1 MEIITIIISV
11 LGAFGGVGGFI
22 ALYNAK
28 ANKTSLEISN
38 FHQLIEEERAQRES
52 LKAEYE
58 SYRQIV
64 NSKVDDIKQEVMQ
77 MREQNYKMTASIYS
91 AFRCAYLEKVEDCI
105 VYSNY
110 HKLGCAGCTN
120 NLSSM
125 DFIVPEIDKEEENEA

>member
-1 MEIITIIISV
+1 MDILTIIVSI

-28 ANKTSLEISN
+28 ANKNSIEINN

-64 NSKVDDIKQEVMQ
+64 NDKVDSIKQEVMQ
-77 MREQNYKMTASIYS
+77 MREQNYKMQASIYS

-105 VYSNY
+105 VYSNFN
-110 HKLGCAGCTN
+110 KLGCSGCAN

-125 DFIVPEIDKEEENEA
+125 DFIHPDVENKEN

>member
-1 MEIITIIISV
+1 MDIITIVISI

-28 ANKTSLEISN
+28 ANKNSIEISN

-64 NSKVDDIKQEVMQ
+64 NEKVDSIKTEVMA
-77 MREQNYKMTASIYS
+77 MREANYKMTASIYS

-105 VYSNY
+105 VYKNY
-110 HKLGCAGCTN
+110 QKLDCVGCAN

-125 DFIVPEIDKEEENEA
+125 DFIHPEVDKKEEE

>member
-1 MEIITIIISV
+1 MDILTIIISI

-64 NSKVDDIKQEVMQ
+64 NDKVDDIKKEVMQ
-77 MREQNYKMTASIYS
+77 MREANYKMTASIYS

-105 VYSNY
+105 VYSNFN
-110 HKLGCAGCTN
+110 KLGCQGCTN
-120 NLSSM
+120 NLSSF
-125 DFIVPEIDKEEENEA
+125 DFIHPETEVQDEAE